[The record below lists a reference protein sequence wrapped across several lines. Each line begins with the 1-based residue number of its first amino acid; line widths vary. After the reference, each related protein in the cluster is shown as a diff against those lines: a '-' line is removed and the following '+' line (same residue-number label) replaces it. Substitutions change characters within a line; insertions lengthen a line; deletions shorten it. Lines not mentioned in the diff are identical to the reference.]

1 MKLNFYSTGRFIL
14 LFIVTLLITA
24 TAYTQSCAGLT
35 ATYSTT
41 ESRCIA
47 TGAIQINASGG
58 SGTYN
63 YKVQGPTPAAFT
75 SSNVITGLQA
85 GSYTVTVKDIVSSCT
100 YTISNVVISGSY
112 KRSPFFVSGNRCHL
126 LQW

>member
-1 MKLNFYSTGRFIL
+1 MKLNFYSTGRIIL

-24 TAYTQSCAGLT
+24 TAYSQSCAGLT

-47 TGAIQINASGG
+47 TGTIQINATGG

-75 SSNVITGLQA
+75 SSSLITGLQA
-85 GSYTVTVKDIVSSCT
+85 GSYFVTVKDIVTNCT
-100 YTISNVVISGSY
+100 FTISNVVINGSY
-112 KRSPFFVSGNRCHL
+112 NDPRFALVGTD
-126 LQW
+126 